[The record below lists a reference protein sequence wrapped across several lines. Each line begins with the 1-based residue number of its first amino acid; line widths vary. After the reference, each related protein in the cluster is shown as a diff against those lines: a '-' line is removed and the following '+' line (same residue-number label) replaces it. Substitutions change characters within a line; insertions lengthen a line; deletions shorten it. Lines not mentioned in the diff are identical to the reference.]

1 LRRLLVICAALAML
15 GPGCR
20 PRPQA
25 TVEGGTGGG
34 GTLVNANIS
43 SSGDPIITEFAPDPG
58 PFKTIEVKNKDG
70 SVAEKMVARGDIGKS
85 GGTLMLSTFGTGPKT
100 FNAWTASDVDSDG
113 FGLMMFERL
122 VGIDAFTGQYGGRL
136 AKSFTVS
143 PDGRVYTFILRKGL
157 KWSDGH
163 PLTADDVVFTFNDII
178 GQGFGNSSRRD
189 VLMVEGKYPKFEKV
203 DDLTVRVTTEK
214 PFAPLLSGLEQAIAP
229 KHVLGPVVKKGREAF
244 NSFWDTNTT
253 GDKMVCSGVFKMVR
267 HVPSQRVELERNPN
281 YFMVDREGHQLPYL
295 DRFVVLIV
303 PDQNTQLMKF
313 LGRELDFMDIRSVR
327 GPDVGKLRPKRK
339 VDNFSLYNLGPD
351 DGTNFMV
358 LNMCRRISPKTKKP
372 YVDPIK
378 QEWFNNVNFRQAINH
393 SMNRQRVV
401 DNVLKGVGA
410 PLYTPESTG
419 CLFFNKD
426 LKAFP
431 QDLDYSAK
439 LLKDAG
445 FVKKPDGKLYDA
457 KGNRVEFTLMTN
469 AGNSVRDGA
478 CVTIQNELEKLGMK
492 VNYQPVDFNMLID
505 KLDQSLDWEAVVMGL
520 SGSRTEP
527 YNGANI
533 WKSNG
538 RLHMFDQRLPNDKG
552 EVLAPDARDWE
563 KRIDALF
570 DQGGVVLDFNKRKK
584 IFDEYQQIIYDQVP
598 FIYTYN
604 ILDITAL
611 RNSVKNYK
619 PSRYGVFYT
628 PMGSLHNVEEIYFE
642 NPSSAAS
649 REKK

>member
-1 LRRLLVICAALAML
+1 LRRLLAICAVLSVL
-15 GPGCR
+15 VGGCR
-20 PRPQA
+20 MRPQ
-25 TVEGGTGGG
+25 GTTTSI
-34 GTLVNANIS
+34 GTIG
-43 SSGDPIITEFAPDPG
+43 SGPVSTSPLTSTDPIITEFAPDPG
-58 PFKTIEVKNKDG
+58 PFQTMEVKNKDG
-70 SVAEKMVARGDIGKS
+70 TITEKMVARGDVGKA
-85 GGTLMLSTFGTGPKT
+85 GGTLTLSTFGTGPKT
-100 FNAWTASDVDSDG
+100 FNAWSASDVDSDG

-122 VGIDAFTGQYGGRL
+122 VQIDAFTGKSQGRL

-143 PDGRVYTFILRKGL
+143 PDGNVYTFFLRKGI

-189 VLMVEGKYPKFEKV
+189 VLMANGKYPNFEKV
-203 DDLTVRVTTEK
+203 DDYTVRVTTPA

-229 KHVLGPVVKKGREAF
+229 KHVFAPIVKKGREAF

-253 GDKMVCSGVFKMVR
+253 GDQMVCSGAFKLVR

-281 YFMVDREGHQLPYL
+281 YFMVDRNGTQLPYL
-295 DRFVVLIV
+295 DRFVVMIV
-303 PDQNTQLMKF
+303 PDQNTQLLKF
-313 LGRELDFMDIRSVR
+313 LGRELDFLDIRSVR

-339 VDNFSLYNLGPD
+339 TENFKLYNLGPD

-358 LNMCRRISPKTKKP
+358 LNMCRRVNPKTHKP

-378 QEWFNNVNFRQAINH
+378 QEWFNNVNFRQAISH
-393 SMNRQRVV
+393 AMNRQRVV
-401 DNVLKGVGA
+401 DNVLKGVGM
-410 PLYTPESTG
+410 PLYTSESTG
-419 CLFFNKD
+419 CLFFNKS
-426 LKAFP
+426 LKAYS
-431 QDLDYSAK
+431 QDLDFSAK
-439 LLKDAG
+439 LLKEAG
-445 FVKKPDGKLYDA
+445 FVKKPDGNLYDA
-457 KGNRVEFTLMTN
+457 KGNRVEFTLLTN
-469 AGNSVRDGA
+469 AGNSTRDGA

-520 SGSRTEP
+520 TGSRTEP

-552 EVLAPDARDWE
+552 DVLAPDARDWE

-570 DQGGVVLDFNKRKK
+570 DQGAVTLDFNKRKK
-584 IFDEYQQIIYDQVP
+584 IFDEYQQIIYDQAP
-598 FIYTYN
+598 FIYTYT
-604 ILDITAL
+604 ILDITAV
-611 RNSVKNYK
+611 RNTMKNYK
-619 PSRYGVFYT
+619 PSPYGVFYT

-642 NPSSAAS
+642 NSPAGAPGA
-649 REKK
+649 K